1 MALASALV
9 QVIISAVRK
18 TARPML
24 RDFGEVAQLQ
34 VSRKGPGDFVTAA
47 DLKAEDTLYELL
59 MKARP
64 GYGFLGEERGLVEGT
79 DKSHTWIVDPIDGTT
94 NFMHGFPQYCISIAL
109 SQRGVITQSVV
120 YDPARNDLFTAT
132 KGAGA
137 YLNEKRIRVGKLDR
151 IANALLAT
159 GYQTGSPAALKEYLE
174 MYGIMAERSQGIRRA
189 GSAALDLAYVA
200 CGRLDGFYEKG
211 LKPWD
216 IAGGAL
222 LVTEAGGLVGNFTG
236 EANFLE
242 QRECLAAN
250 PKIYGQLV
258 GLTGKYSKF
267 ANAGEKAAMRAAD
280 IKDTEARQTSTDSP
294 I

>member
-94 NFMHGFPQYCISIAL
+94 NFMHAMPHFA
-109 SQRGVITQSVV
+109 IT
-120 YDPARNDLFTAT
+120 
-132 KGAGA
+132 
-137 YLNEKRIRVGKLDR
+137 
-151 IANALLAT
+151 
-159 GYQTGSPAALKEYLE
+159 
-174 MYGIMAERSQGIRRA
+174 
-189 GSAALDLAYVA
+189 
-200 CGRLDGFYEKG
+200 
-211 LKPWD
+211 
-216 IAGGAL
+216 
-222 LVTEAGGLVGNFTG
+222 
-236 EANFLE
+236 
-242 QRECLAAN
+242 
-250 PKIYGQLV
+250 V
-258 GLTGKYSKF
+258 GLERKHPDGSSEIV
-267 ANAGEKAAMRAAD
+267 A
-280 IKDTEARQTSTDSP
+280 
-294 I
+294 